1 MHHRNQ
7 GHWATDRKYSILEGK
22 RAWERARRPRLNLW
36 LSVNKP
42 QARGSASLNFR
53 KAWSRLELGFLL
65 FIAKKLGLKA
75 RWTDILISSG
85 LSGLYTQS
93 LSLARA
99 RKHRASSSTTL
110 YCIEP
115 IRVFLATFLIKSRL
129 CCALISQTSL
139 ERVLSYLIVSDIDT
153 AAVSGRKVNKVWR
166 KRQQTR
172 WLQRTMY
179 FAKVLNRK

>member
-7 GHWATDRKYSILEGK
+7 GHWAPDRKYSILEGK

-42 QARGSASLNFR
+42 QAWSSTSQNLR
-53 KAWSRLELGFLL
+53 KGWSRLELGFLL
-65 FIAKKLGLKA
+65 FIAKKLGLQA

-93 LSLARA
+93 MSLARA
-99 RKHRASSSTTL
+99 RKHRASSSTSL
-110 YCIEP
+110 CIEP

-139 ERVLSYLIVSDIDT
+139 ERVLSYLIASDIET
-153 AAVSGRKVNKVWR
+153 AAVSGRKMNKLWR